1 LTNRL
6 AQSGEPMPKDVKQLL
21 LNELRER
28 FGSIKKLP
36 NSQSLFEIGNQARI
50 YVRYSK
56 LHPNN
61 RTFYGLRQTDLQQLE
76 GHQSLICF
84 LWDSQKEPLLIP
96 YRDFEEVFATLIPAS
111 DGQFKAQVYP
121 QEEGTELYIANAGRF
136 NVESYFGWNETN
148 SISPASAERWNKE
161 LTHSQVQTLLG
172 SIGARKGHNIWLPRN
187 DRNKMDW
194 NLARR
199 FEFFEIEHSTP
210 IYSGLLR
217 FNDVRVLMPTLQTRF
232 TVVANDSRRL
242 RFTSQVNRPTFRAS
256 QLSELCSF
264 LDYANVF
271 EWHKRLFGKG

>member
-1 LTNRL
+1 
-6 AQSGEPMPKDVKQLL
+6 MPKDVKQLL

>member
-1 LTNRL
+1 MFLTNRL
-6 AQSGEPMPKDVKQLL
+6 VLMFGKPMPSDVKHKLL
-21 LNELRER
+21 ADLRRR
-28 FGSIKKLP
+28 FGSIKKLA
-36 NSQSLFEIGNQARI
+36 NSQSLFEIGSRARI

-56 LHPNN
+56 LHPGR
-61 RTFYGLRQTDLQQLE
+61 RTFYCLRQMDLKQLE
-76 GHQSLICF
+76 GRQALICF
-84 LWDSQKEPLLIP
+84 LWDSQIEPLLIP
-96 YRDFEEVFATLIPAS
+96 YRDFEEVFVTLSPAS

-121 QEEGTELYIANAGRF
+121 QLEGTELYIANAGRV

-210 IYSGLLR
+210 IYSRHLR
-217 FNDVRVLMPTLQTRF
+217 LT
-232 TVVANDSRRL
+232 
-242 RFTSQVNRPTFRAS
+242 
-256 QLSELCSF
+256 
-264 LDYANVF
+264 
-271 EWHKRLFGKG
+271 